1 MSLPH
6 FDYYGPKTIDEA
18 VTLCRQ
24 QGPGARIMAGGTDLL
39 VKMRHKVLKPTAVIG
54 LKGIADLKQIRF
66 DRREGLTIGATA
78 LLADVAAHPQIR
90 KYYPAV
96 AQAASGTANVQVRHM
111 GTVVGNICNASPSA
125 DNAPTLLVMEA
136 KVHIAGPKG
145 NRQLDLNG
153 FFKGPGLTALEPGEI
168 VTAIAIGPP
177 PPDCG
182 ACYLHLSARGR
193 MDCSAVGV
201 GVMVEREASRC
212 RSLRIAVGAC
222 APTPL
227 RAFKAE
233 ALATKAVF
241 GETLVAKL
249 AAAAEAETMPIND
262 VRASADYRRRMV
274 KVLTG
279 RALELA
285 WQQAGRKSH

>member
-6 FDYYGPKTIDEA
+6 FDYYGPKTIAEA
-18 VTLCRQ
+18 VALCQQ
-24 QGPGARIMAGGTDLL
+24 QGPGARVMAGGTDLL
-39 VKMRHKVLKPTAVIG
+39 VKMRHKVLKPTAIIG
-54 LKGIADLKQIRF
+54 LKAIADLNQIRF
-66 DRREGLTIGATA
+66 DRRSGLTIGATA
-78 LLADVAAHPQIR
+78 LLAEVAAHPQIR
-90 KYYPAV
+90 KHYPAI

-125 DNAPTLLVMEA
+125 DNPPTLLVMEA

-145 NRQLDLNG
+145 SRDLDLDA

-168 VTAIAIGPP
+168 VTAVSVGPP
-177 PPDCG
+177 KPASG

-201 GVMVEREASRC
+201 GVMVERDGARC
-212 RSLRIAVGAC
+212 RSVRIAVGAC

-233 ALATKAVF
+233 ALAGRAAFTEA
-241 GETLVAKL
+241 LVAKL

-274 KVLTG
+274 KVLTA

-285 WQQAGRKSH
+285 WQSAGTKG